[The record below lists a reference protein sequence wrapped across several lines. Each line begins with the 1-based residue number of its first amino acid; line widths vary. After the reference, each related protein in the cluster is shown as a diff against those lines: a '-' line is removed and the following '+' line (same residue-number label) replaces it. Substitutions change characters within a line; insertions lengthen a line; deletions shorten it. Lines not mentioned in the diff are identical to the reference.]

1 MAKTFREW
9 NVEQGWLL
17 PPTVHE
23 LVPAGHV
30 AHFVRETVRE
40 VLDLS
45 AIVDTYAEERGY
57 PPYHPAMMTALLL
70 YGYCQGVYSSRRIAR
85 SCQERVDFMAVT
97 AMQQPDFRT
106 VNDFRKRH
114 LVALGNLFGQVLAL
128 CRQAEMVKLG
138 HVALDG
144 TKMKANASKRKAMS
158 YGRMKKTEPE
168 LAAEVAEWFARAEA
182 EDEAEDHEHG
192 PNRRGDELPD
202 WVVNKEQRREKLRR
216 AMAELEARAKADAAV
231 KKPDDE
237 EPKPLSGGG
246 KPGRNAAQKE
256 AVPKDKAQLNFTDGD
271 SKILKTSDGFIQ
283 GYNCQIAVDAEAQ
296 VIVAHDVVSAQNDA
310 PLLVPMVDQ
319 IKRNLGRHATE
330 LSADYG
336 YCSTSNLRALR
347 RRRIRGYVATGRQ
360 KHGRQ
365 SEARRREENR
375 GIWRKMRRK
384 LKLGGHRSRY
394 RLRKQTVEPVFGQ
407 IKEARGFRHFLLR
420 GLDHV
425 PHEWAL
431 LCTVHNLL
439 KLAQRA
445 A

>member
-1 MAKTFREW
+1 MSKAFREW
-9 NVEQGWLL
+9 NVAQAWLL
-17 PPTVHE
+17 PPSVRE
-23 LVPAGHV
+23 MVPTGHL
-30 AHFVRETVRE
+30 AHFIRDLVREE
-40 VLDLS
+40 LDLS
-45 AIVDTYAEERGY
+45 AILDTYTEERGY

-70 YGYCQGVYSSRRIAR
+70 YAYSQGIYSSRRIAR

-114 LVALGNLFGQVLAL
+114 LIALGGLFGQVLAL
-128 CRQAEMVKLG
+128 CRQAQMVKLG

-168 LAAEVAEWFARAEA
+168 LGAEVAEWFARAEE
-182 EDEAEDHEHG
+182 EDEAEDREYGHD
-192 PNRRGDELPD
+192 RRGDELPD
-202 WVVNKEQRREKLRR
+202 WVVNKEQRREKLRA
-216 AMAELEARAKADAAV
+216 AMAELEARAKAEAAA

-237 EPKPLSGGG
+237 DPKPPSGGG
-246 KPGRNAAQKE
+246 QRKRKKPE
-256 AVPKDKAQLNFTDGD
+256 PKDKAQLNFTDGD

-296 VIVAHDVVSAQNDA
+296 VIVAHEVVSAQNDA
-310 PLLVPMVDQ
+310 PLLVGMVDQ
-319 IKRNLGRHATE
+319 IKRNIGEHASE

-336 YCSTSNLRALR
+336 YCSVANLRAIR
-347 RRRIRGYVATGRQ
+347 RRRINGYIATGRQ
-360 KHGRQ
+360 NHGRK

-375 GIWRKMRRK
+375 GLWREMRRK
-384 LKLGGHRSRY
+384 IKLGGHRTRY

-407 IKEARGFRHFLLR
+407 IKEARGFRHFMLR
-420 GLDHV
+420 GLKKV